1 MPFIRTLVIALLIA
15 AGAFFLAMGL
25 QVPIPY
31 VSWHPVPTRDIPL
44 GLVLIFAGI
53 ALTRFWTPPQDE
65 SELVAEW
72 KRSRKHE
79 E

>member
-1 MPFIRTLVIALLIA
+1 MPFIRTPVVALLIA

-25 QVPIPY
+25 DVPIPY
-31 VSWHPVPTRDIPL
+31 IAWHAVPTRDISI
-44 GLVLIFAGI
+44 GLVLICAGI
-53 ALTRFWTPPQDE
+53 AVSRFWTPRQDE